1 MRYAILIIIG
11 LISLIILTFYLKY
24 QSCINDKNKI
34 IEVNNQNEKL
44 FNNKLDIIKKVK
56 INTQK
61 KIAKYYEANN
71 DNVLNYDDDFLLQA
85 LSD

>member
-61 KIAKYYEANN
+61 K
-71 DNVLNYDDDFLLQA
+71 
-85 LSD
+85 